1 MRRGRR
7 YRFKLIKIFLIGTL
21 FFLILGVSYAY
32 LSTTLNISGGVSGL
46 LVVEDFEIDP
56 GSNSDLEINKPVI
69 AKWQEAGLYKYQY
82 NFVLKNIGQV
92 DYDNFKLTFTFS
104 AKIESANVWVH
115 DYQLSNKELTII
127 NTSYVLQAGKTTN
140 VGFVVASKSFALI
153 LQKVKLEVITT
164 VEEIDPSKFEV
175 VFTPTNSWGT
185 YYYQYNVKVT
195 NKTGKKITY
204 WQLDV
209 TLPTG
214 TNYHNGW
221 SAKFETN
228 GNILIIRNESYNG
241 RLNNNQ
247 SAIFGLQLFTNIVN
261 FIPSEIKRTVR

>member
-92 DYDNFKLTFTFS
+92 DYDNFKLTLLLVLKLNQLMS
-104 AKIESANVWVH
+104 GVH

-140 VGFVVASKSFALI
+140 VGFVVASKVL
-153 LQKVKLEVITT
+153 
-164 VEEIDPSKFEV
+164 
-175 VFTPTNSWGT
+175 
-185 YYYQYNVKVT
+185 
-195 NKTGKKITY
+195 
-204 WQLDV
+204 
-209 TLPTG
+209 
-214 TNYHNGW
+214 
-221 SAKFETN
+221 
-228 GNILIIRNESYNG
+228 R
-241 RLNNNQ
+241 
-247 SAIFGLQLFTNIVN
+247 
-261 FIPSEIKRTVR
+261 